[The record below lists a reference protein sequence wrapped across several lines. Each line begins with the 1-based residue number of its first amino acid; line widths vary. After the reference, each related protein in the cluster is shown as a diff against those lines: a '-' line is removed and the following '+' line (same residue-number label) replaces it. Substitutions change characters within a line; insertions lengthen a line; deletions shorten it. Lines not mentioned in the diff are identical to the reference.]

1 MPCPFASALGIPY
14 KGFHEK
20 RIGEFAYNDII
31 GTLVLA
37 VLTSFLFNIH
47 IFISIIGW
55 FVLGEILHYAFGVNT
70 AFLKM
75 FHLSP
80 DCSK

>member
-20 RIGEFAYNDII
+20 RIGDFAYNDMI
-31 GTLVLA
+31 GTLGLA
-37 VLTSFLFNIH
+37 LVTTLLFNIN
-47 IFISIIGW
+47 IFTSIIGW
-55 FVLGEILHYAFGVNT
+55 FVLGEILHYVFGVNT
-70 AFLKM
+70 AFLQK

-80 DCSK
+80 DCST